1 MAKVEPRLVESD
13 RTIREKCRMPRSKL
27 GVRDREEQIVGK
39 WKLEEVVDVC
49 RGLVW
54 RPGLALFS
62 LSTFFSTFFRTF
74 LRFFPTF
81 FNSKPWLTC
90 VGLVWRPGLAL
101 EPVVEPV
108 CASGFAR
115 ARARA
120 SRQCHVGRRQVH
132 SVLHLGKTEILNS
145 QIFDIMGSE
154 PGDQGQGVQG
164 LD

>member
-1 MAKVEPRLVESD
+1 MSSSYNS
-13 RTIREKCRMPRSKL
+13 RTIGGTNPKKS
-27 GVRDREEQIVGK
+27 G
-39 WKLEEVVDVC
+39 
-49 RGLVW
+49 
-54 RPGLALFS
+54 
-62 LSTFFSTFFRTF
+62 
-74 LRFFPTF
+74 
-81 FNSKPWLTC
+81 LTC

-154 PGDQGQGVQG
+154 PGDQGQGIRGPDLVQCIAMSHSLNWSSVFSSRVLG
-164 LD
+164 IRHALKRGALFCFMKTF